1 MKFNVISDAGHAWL
15 EVSLDQFPNAKKF
28 GTGSGYI
35 NGNTIYLE
43 EDFEMPQFLGDLVFN
58 GIPMSEIQL
67 SEIEIQD
74 TWHGRNFARNENL
87 LSTNQAPNKI
97 EFGTVKENN

>member
-15 EVSLDQFPNAKKF
+15 EVDLRQFPNATQF
-28 GTGSGYI
+28 GTGYGYI

-43 EDFEMPQFLGDLVFN
+43 EDVEMPQFLGDLVFSGVAMN
-58 GIPMSEIQL
+58 
-67 SEIEIQD
+67 EIELTEIEVQD
-74 TWHGRNFARNENL
+74 EWHGRNFARNENL

-97 EFGTVKENN
+97 EFGTGKS

>member
-15 EVSLDQFPNAKKF
+15 EVDLNQFPNAKQF

-58 GIPMSEIQL
+58 GTPMSEIKL
-67 SEIEIQD
+67 SEIEVED
-74 TWHGRNFARNENL
+74 EWHGRNYARNENL
-87 LSTNQAPNKI
+87 FS
-97 EFGTVKENN
+97 VKENN